1 MLSTEH
7 QIVRLIKNIH
17 QHQAAFSP
25 QRPEFEIV
33 GAFATDP
40 LNITNIESGDGAT
53 PGQVVTVTT
62 SG

>member
-1 MLSTEH
+1 M
-7 QIVRLIKNIH
+7 ILIINI
-17 QHQAAFSP
+17 QAPKGFAP

-53 PGQVVTVTT
+53 PVNKLQ
-62 SG
+62 